1 MKKWLSPF
9 RLFILSLI
17 LFTAAAAPSSL
28 LPKNRDVYRDQEHE
42 KIIEKVEVINI
53 ETPVRVFYKN
63 KSVKDLKK
71 SDFKLFIDGEERE
84 INGFYQVRKKL
95 DRLPSPYAD
104 QPPRLFVLIFNISST
119 SSDLQKGMETFFKQ
133 VIRPN
138 DRIMVLTNNV
148 FLNERVVEDPQKE
161 REKIVKIV
169 DMETRRIWH
178 KLIFIE
184 SNLKYIASTLKNE
197 VENPFSPASLERAI
211 RQFLQ
216 DYQGYFT
223 EFRDFFFNPPEEQ
236 YVKVAK
242 YLQQRQV
249 EKWIFH
255 FYEIPMFPKLKII
268 DGTLYY
274 AIEGFFKSKRM
285 LNPYVFDIMLNM
297 ERPSDL
303 DFVKHIGK
311 IFLNTGATFHTLL
324 LHNKPPKF
332 FEDYNYQA
340 VSTDSQHIFRQVTRL
355 THGKVMASNNMEKF
369 VNVVSAQEDVY
380 YMLTYVP
387 KKSSKKG
394 KSKIEVTVTNKKYP
408 KVRIV
413 YDNQY
418 RAPYFR
424 KIVQKVK
431 EEIPQIRI
439 RQLEIK
445 NGILSARISGIQLA
459 PGDKEGNNRGKI
471 LLRVK
476 LLNEKA
482 ILVSSTQ
489 KAFKTRAAEVPIR
502 LRVPGFKAGNYQ
514 VFFKVTDLNSGSNDL
529 FIEDLNI
536 TNDHV
541 SEPGQEAFQ
550 F

>member
-9 RLFILSLI
+9 RLFILSPV

-63 KSVKDLKK
+63 KPVKGLKK
-71 SDFKLFIDGEERE
+71 NDFKLFVDGEERA
-84 INGFYQVRKKL
+84 INGFYQVSKKL
-95 DRLPSPYAD
+95 DRLPPLYAD
-104 QPPRLFVLIFNISST
+104 QPPRLFVLVFNISST
-119 SSDLQKGMETFFKQ
+119 SSDLQEGMETFFKQ
-133 VIRPN
+133 VIRPG

-161 REKIVKIV
+161 KEKIVKIV
-169 DMETRRIWH
+169 DMETSRIWH
-178 KLIFIE
+178 KLIVIE
-184 SNLKYIASTLKNE
+184 SNLKYIASTLKYE
-197 VENPFSPASLERAI
+197 VENPLSPASLERAI
-211 RQFLQ
+211 RRFLV
-216 DYQGYFT
+216 DYQAYFT
-223 EFRDFFFNPPEEQ
+223 EFREFFFNPPEEQ

-255 FYEIPMFPKLKII
+255 FYEIPMFPRLKII
-268 DGTLYY
+268 DGTLYH

-285 LNPYVFDIMLNM
+285 LNPYVFDIMLKM
-297 ERPSDL
+297 ERPNDL

-332 FEDYNYQA
+332 FENYNYQA

-380 YMLTYVP
+380 YMLTYAP
-387 KKSSKKG
+387 GKSSQKG
-394 KSKIEVTVTNKKYP
+394 KTKIKVTVTNKKYP
-408 KVRIV
+408 GVRIV

-424 KIVQKVK
+424 KIIRKVK
-431 EEIPQIRI
+431 EKIPQIRI
-439 RQLEIK
+439 RQLDVK

-459 PGDKEGNNRGKI
+459 PEDKEGNNRGKI
-471 LLRVK
+471 LLRIK

-489 KAFKTRAAEVPIR
+489 KAVKTRAAEVPIS
-502 LRVPGFKAGNYQ
+502 LRHPGLKTGNYQ
-514 VFFKVTDLNSGSNDL
+514 VFFEVTDLNSGSNDL
-529 FIEDLNI
+529 VIEDLTI
-536 TNDHV
+536 TNNHV
-541 SEPGQEAFQ
+541 PEPGQETF
-550 F
+550 